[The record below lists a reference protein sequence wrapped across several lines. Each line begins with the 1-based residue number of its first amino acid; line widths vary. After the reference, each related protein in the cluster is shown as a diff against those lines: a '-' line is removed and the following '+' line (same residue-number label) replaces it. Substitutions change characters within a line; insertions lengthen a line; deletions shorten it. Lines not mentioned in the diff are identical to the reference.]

1 MLDKLQTTLT
11 NGFRAFRGADL
22 IINARVRFL
31 SRLLLHACVFCQDYY
46 CTRAF
51 FVKAIIA
58 RVRFFASV
66 YNNQQRNISKVLA
79 EIRRHHP
86 NSKWSKPVIWQT
98 KGKGFRKSG
107 SLGDPYGNRTHVT
120 AVKGP
125 CLNRLTNGPHPNR
138 LAEIGSGDWTWT
150 HDLPGMNRLL

>member
-1 MLDKLQTTLT
+1 MNKHSCEKSSFTNRSKSESGFHFYNRKKVTRTGIAKSQCLPRMLDKSQATLT

-86 NSKWSKPVIWQT
+86 NSKWSKPVI
-98 KGKGFRKSG
+98 
-107 SLGDPYGNRTHVT
+107 
-120 AVKGP
+120 
-125 CLNRLTNGPHPNR
+125 
-138 LAEIGSGDWTWT
+138 
-150 HDLPGMNRLL
+150 